1 MYKQTNGF
9 SVVREKAAVGRIDSG
24 DVQKSKGGWGSTILR
39 FLTVP
44 VPDGIENA
52 THNTFGT

>member
-1 MYKQTNGF
+1 LD
-9 SVVREKAAVGRIDSG
+9 VLIREMCKN
-24 DVQKSKGGWGSTILR
+24 QKRGWGSTILR